1 MAEKKTSDTKPK
13 TKKKAVK
20 KSPTKKATAKSAAT
34 KTTTKTETKSKTKAT
49 ASTETTRKK
58 STRAAKT
65 SGNGKER
72 LALIEQ
78 TAYFIAEKRGFVGG
92 DPEQDWLL
100 AEKQVDKLLK
110 EKRT

>member
-20 KSPTKKATAKSAAT
+20 KSPAKKATAKSAAT
-34 KTTTKTETKSKTKAT
+34 KTATKTETRTRAKA
-49 ASTETTRKK
+49 AAGAETTRKK
-58 STRAAKT
+58 STRAAKN

-78 TAYFIAEKRGFVGG
+78 TAYFIAEKRGFAGG

-100 AEKQVDKLLK
+100 AEKQVDQMLK